1 MNDILNEITKAEEKA
16 EKIAKDAQK
25 QAEAIIEN
33 AKEQIEKNK
42 KRKLE
47 KAETT
52 VQLAIEEKR
61 MLGMYEADK
70 ILEKTEKDIEILTS
84 LAEKNREKAVEKILS
99 FV

>member
-16 EKIAKDAQK
+16 EELTKAAQK
-25 QAEAIIEN
+25 EAEAIIEN
-33 AKEQIEKNK
+33 AKAEIEKNRK
-42 KRKLE
+42 QKLE
-47 KAETT
+47 KAETK

-61 MLGMYEADK
+61 VLGMYEADK
-70 ILEKTEKDIEILTS
+70 ISEKTEKDIEILSS

>member
-25 QAEAIIEN
+25 QAETIIEN